1 MNLSLQHLFI
11 LAEEAS
17 KHLDDCTCPV
27 CPHIEAAII
36 ESLSGGG
43 TE

>member
-1 MNLSLQHLFI
+1 MSISLQYLFI

-36 ESLSGGG
+36 ESLIEGGAQ
-43 TE
+43 